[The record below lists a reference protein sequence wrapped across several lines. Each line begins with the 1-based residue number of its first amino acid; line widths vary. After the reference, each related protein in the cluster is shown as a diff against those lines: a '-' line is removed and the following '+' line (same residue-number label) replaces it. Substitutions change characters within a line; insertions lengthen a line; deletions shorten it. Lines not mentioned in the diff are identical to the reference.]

1 MTKKVTAVFDI
12 GKTNKKIL
20 LFDPSLKLLW
30 QKEVEFEEIKDDDG
44 FEGEDIERLVN
55 WIKTSL
61 ENLVTGEEYDV
72 ETVNFST
79 YGATLVFLDEKGN
92 RVTPVY
98 NYLKP
103 MPEGLLGDFYRYYGG
118 KEEFSRKTA
127 SPVLGMLNSGLQI
140 YWLKKTKPKVFEK
153 VKHILHLPQYL
164 SYLFT
169 GKIISEYTSI
179 GCHTALWDFDKMKY
193 HQWLRDEDI
202 LLPAPVP
209 NETLFEAEIKGKK
222 VKMGTGIHDSSASLV
237 PYLKLLG
244 ARNFILSSTGT
255 WAINMNPFN
264 REPLTS
270 EQLVKD
276 CLCYMSIDREQVKSS
291 RLFLGHIHDLN
302 VKTIAE
308 YFNEDKSIYK
318 NVKTD
323 RKLLSSILRM
333 DNIVLFPN
341 GIPADYS
348 IDTSELK
355 QFSDFRTAY
364 HQLMFELSAFEA
376 GALDLVNDQ
385 DDSVKDIY
393 IIGGFANNDIFC
405 TLLATFFSDK
415 KVYTAE
421 LYNATALG
429 AAMVVSA
436 DSDPFNLELNLEQ
449 KAPL

>member
-103 MPEGLLGDFYRYYGG
+103 MPEGLLVDFYKNYGG

-127 SPVLGMLNSGLQI
+127 SPILGMLNSGLQI